1 MIYSWEKIAS
11 QEDLYTKADF
21 QKASLRLVEEQIL
34 YQSNAKQKFD
44 YDLISKFETEFIQV
58 FDFLGCKVDHNRQ
71 SNYIAIIPMHAKV
84 GKIPLMHTLLSLVL
98 RKLYAHHMKMGNLNS
113 GIAGVSLKELE
124 MAFNE
129 STGRELK
136 MKPQSDFLRLLDVMK
151 RWGIAR
157 AVKVTDAN
165 ETSWFVEILPGILSL
180 INEQSLSMIK
190 AHAEINYQPASEL
203 DSHDNS
209 THYE

>member
-1 MIYSWEKIAS
+1 MIWNWEKLVG
-11 QEDLYTKADF
+11 QEDLFTKADF

-34 YQSNAKQKFD
+34 YQSNARQKFD

-58 FDFLGCKVDHNRQ
+58 FDFLGCKLDHNRQ
-71 SNYIAIIPMHAKV
+71 SRYVAIIPMHAKV

-113 GIAGVSLKELE
+113 GVAGVSLEELE

-136 MKPQSDFLRLLDVMK
+136 MKPQSDLLRLLDVMK

-157 AVKVTDAN
+157 SVKVTDAN
-165 ETSWFVEILPGILSL
+165 EVTWYVEILPGILSL
-180 INEQSLSMIK
+180 IGEQSLAMIK
-190 AHAEINYQPASEL
+190 AHAESNYQPNDES
-203 DSHDNS
+203 DSQTDLNNH
-209 THYE
+209 E